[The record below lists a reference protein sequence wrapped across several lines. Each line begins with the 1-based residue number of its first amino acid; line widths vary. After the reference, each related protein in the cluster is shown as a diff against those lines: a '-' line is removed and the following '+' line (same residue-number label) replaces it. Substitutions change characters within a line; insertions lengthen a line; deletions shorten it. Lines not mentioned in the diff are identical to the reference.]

1 MVNGPSHLQPP
12 GVPLKNKHSFHR
24 LVLPLTIIAAASL
37 SACGGGG
44 SDTSTGT
51 GTGTP
56 STLSKGISLH
66 GVASKGL
73 MANADVKVHPIRAD
87 GSVDT
92 TTALASATTD
102 ATGNYSLSFDG
113 TAAQPYVIRVS
124 SKADGSTTHLDEV
137 TGAAQPLPA
146 GFAMRTVF
154 TPAQTSGVTVSASI
168 TPFSEMA
175 VSAAERATGGVTAAN
190 AAQAVSTVTQLL
202 GFDPTTVTAKT
213 IGSANTEDEKK
224 LAVMLSAVSKL
235 AASDQLGCTTGS
247 GGDKTT
253 CVVGKLAASAST
265 STLKLS
271 STGASASGDVS
282 SALNTALTSVLADSK
297 LTGSLPST
305 ALASLVTNLGCAD
318 TACTPAAS
326 GATPAV
332 DPVATAIAAARLL
345 FTEIK
350 SDWTTLFSQGGA
362 SALASGAAN
371 VEAYK
376 FRTAMTDIQVPVD
389 VLAKDAGAM
398 VLGIDLY
405 NDFKSGRTSVNNRGR
420 GEDMTSNDGS
430 SNFSTYTTAGC
441 SLYTDSTNTTLATT
455 PATVASIGCR
465 ATYYVSRTVT
475 STATITTD
483 WRHGFTIQPAADGS
497 YTYTSRT
504 RRRVTNCPNN
514 GGACTTDANDA
525 LQSDLSASAGTVT
538 VTLDAPQGSIR
549 AFAINGDLPGAFRK
563 GSTALFNHH
572 HTIALT
578 GTKTTAADGVTA
590 SSTSDTS
597 SVTGTLKAYADAT
610 TETGTLAIKSGK
622 LAMSTAQLYN
632 KSVGTLVDLD
642 VAWTTPTAEF
652 EGALKLGNVVLTKPG
667 TDYRP
672 TSGTLSGALR
682 TITGG
687 TATEFLKGTLTATL
701 DGVANYDERLAD
713 STANFVTG
721 NLTFVGAV
729 SAPTRPTLEFTI
741 GTSMKSYEDQA
752 SSVNFQYRTL
762 VAGAPRMVIA
772 GSSTLAA
779 DGTRQFSL
787 TEAANN
793 LSMSWTGKPTTAKL
807 MKGSTVIGEIDAGTK
822 MLTFSDN
829 TFLSLDMG
837 L

>member
-1 MVNGPSHLQPP
+1 MN
-12 GVPLKNKHSFHR
+12 NKHSFHR
-24 LVLPLTIIAAASL
+24 LVLPLTLVAAASL
-37 SACGGGG
+37 TACGGGG
-44 SDTSTGT
+44 SDSSTSTD
-51 GTGTP
+51 TP
-56 STLSKGISLH
+56 TTSAKGISLQ

-73 MANADVKVHPIRAD
+73 MSNADVKVHPIRAD

-92 TTALASATTD
+92 ATVLASATTD
-102 ATGNYSLSFDG
+102 ATGHYSLSFDG

-124 SKADGSTTHLDEV
+124 AKADGSTTHLDEV
-137 TGAAQPLPA
+137 TGTAQPLPA
-146 GFAMRTVF
+146 GFVMRTLF
-154 TPAQTSGVTVSASI
+154 TPTQTGTTTASASI

-213 IGSANTEDEKK
+213 AGTASSDDEKK
-224 LAVMLSAVSKL
+224 LAVMLAAVSKM

-253 CVVGKLAASAST
+253 CVVEKLAASAST

-271 STGASASGDVS
+271 SSGGSTSGDVS
-282 SALNTALTSVLADSK
+282 SALTTALTSVLADSK
-297 LTGSLPST
+297 LSGSLPST
-305 ALASLVTNLGCAD
+305 ALASVVSNLGCSD
-318 TACTPAAS
+318 TTCTPAAT
-326 GATPAV
+326 GTTPTV
-332 DPVATAIAAARLL
+332 DPTATAIAAARLL
-345 FTEIK
+345 FTELK

-441 SLYTDSTNTTLATT
+441 SLYTDTNVTPTTPLATT
-455 PATVASIGCR
+455 AASAVAIGCR

-475 STATITTD
+475 ATAVITTD
-483 WRHGFTIQPAADGS
+483 WRHGITIVPAADGS
-497 YTYTSRT
+497 YTYTSRA
-504 RRRVTNCPNN
+504 RRRVTSCPKA

-525 LQSDLSASAGTVT
+525 LQSDPSAGTVA
-538 VTLDAPQGSIR
+538 VTLDAPLGSIR
-549 AFAINGDLPGAFRK
+549 SFAINGDLPGAFRK
-563 GSTALFNHH
+563 GSTTLFNHH

-578 GTKTTAADGVTA
+578 GTKTTAADGLTA

-597 SVTGTLKAYADAT
+597 SITGSLKAYADAT
-610 TETGTLAIKSGK
+610 TQTGTLAIKSGQ
-622 LAMSTAQLYN
+622 LAMSTAQLDN
-632 KSVGTLVDLD
+632 KPVGTLVDLD
-642 VAWTTPTAEF
+642 VAWSTPTAEF
-652 EGALKLGNVVLTKPG
+652 EGALKLGDVVLTKPG

-672 TSGTLSGALR
+672 TRGTLSGALR
-682 TITGG
+682 TIAGG

-713 STANFVTG
+713 STSNFFTG

-741 GTSMKSYEDQA
+741 GTSMKSYEDKA

-762 VAGAPRMVIA
+762 VAGTPRMVIA

-779 DGTRQFSL
+779 DGTRQFTL

-793 LSMSWTGKPTTAKL
+793 LSMSWTGQPTTAKL

-822 MLTFSDN
+822 MLTFSDQS
-829 TFLSLDMG
+829 FLSLDMG